1 MRILHAVQS
10 LRLSEGG
17 VARAVLDAVTVVE
30 RRAHRCALLTD
41 GAPDLPDGWGP
52 ADRSRAHQA
61 SLVRP
66 MPGVPLMRGGAWLD
80 RILAGID
87 VVHLHQPWC
96 PWLTQLGLSC
106 LSRGV
111 PYVVSLHGMLD
122 RWSMSQGP
130 AKKRLHLAL
139 AGRRMLQGAS
149 CVHFTAEDERRQ
161 AEDWFTPARCAVVP
175 CVVDLAP
182 YAERPDPGAAIARFG
197 LPAGHRRLLYLSR
210 IHPKKGLLQ
219 AVRALP
225 AVRSACDVELCV
237 AGDRQDKAY
246 AAQVERE
253 AVALGV
259 EGHVRWLGHVDGS
272 LKRSLYAAADALVLP
287 TSQENFGLVLFES
300 ILCGTPIVTTRG
312 VDGWRE
318 LESSG
323 ACWMSGAKPEEI
335 GQAVHSLLSTDA
347 TELARR
353 AEGARRWALGYLA
366 EESVGG
372 AMEAMYESARRGT
385 RPR

>member
-1 MRILHAVQS
+1 
-10 LRLSEGG
+10 
-17 VARAVLDAVTVVE
+17 
-30 RRAHRCALLTD
+30 
-41 GAPDLPDGWGP
+41 
-52 ADRSRAHQA
+52 
-61 SLVRP
+61 

-106 LSRGV
+106 LSRGI

-122 RWSMSQGP
+122 RWSMSQGA

-182 YAERPDPGAAIARFG
+182 YAERPDPVAAIARFG
-197 LPAGHRRLLYLSR
+197 LPAGRRRLLFLSR

-225 AVRSACDVELCV
+225 AVRLACDVELCV

-347 TELARR
+347 TESARR

-372 AMEAMYESARRGT
+372 AMEAMYESARRGA